1 MALIDCPECGHKVST
16 VAVAC
21 PECGYP
27 VKASPATSSPAT
39 PAEPPSPVAGKLSEP
54 GVGGG
59 ELQTPSDRPG
69 TWWQK
74 RPHIFDPHSFDP
86 PDKLDE
92 PAKPVKVGSVRR
104 RIVALVFGGAVF
116 LLLHLELLPQEI
128 QFRWALSL
136 FGAAITALVISKWPS
151 KSTEQ

>member
-27 VKASPATSSPAT
+27 VKARPATAKPPK
-39 PAEPPSPVAGKLSEP
+39 PAEPPSQVPSKPAEPVVAGDHP
-54 GVGGG
+54 P
-59 ELQTPSDRPG
+59 TPSGKPG

-74 RPHIFDPHSFDP
+74 KPHIFDPHSFDKS
-86 PDKLDE
+86 DA

-104 RIVALVFGGAVF
+104 RIVALLIGGGVF
-116 LLLHLELLPQEI
+116 LLLHFELLPRDVQL
-128 QFRWALSL
+128 RWLLSL
-136 FGAAITALVISKWPS
+136 FGAAMTALVITKWPS
-151 KSTEQ
+151 RSAEQ